1 MKSVIVRWV
10 KRVIIGLAII
20 MCLLAVVP
28 VSYLLFERHRYAQF
42 NRTVDAPLKVDPGN
56 LVLAD
61 AHKLLN
67 FLGAPTG
74 TNSLQFAAMPSF
86 SERWFAVSLSEREGE
101 SPVRVLIYSRT
112 TGKFY
117 RRDFALP
124 TAEARTF
131 FQEWDSV
138 IDGYA
143 GEPRLLTDGNPLAF
157 ERRFPSSVS
166 SGEGNSP
173 CHYDVLG
180 GIAARHLTR
189 NAPELADLR
198 TINEGKLLRSK
209 TCDTSI
215 LNLR

>member
-1 MKSVIVRWV
+1 MRGVIVRWV

-28 VSYLLFERHRYAQF
+28 VSFLFFERHRYAQF
-42 NRTVDAPLKVDPGN
+42 NRTFAAPLKVDPGN
-56 LVLAD
+56 LVLID

-67 FLGAPTG
+67 LLGAPTA

-86 SERWFAVSLSEREGE
+86 GTRWIAVSLSEREGK

-112 TGKFY
+112 TGKISQRNFEM
-117 RRDFALP
+117 P
-124 TAEARTF
+124 TEEARTF
-131 FQEWDSV
+131 FKQWDSMT
-138 IDGYA
+138 DGYA

-157 ERRFPSSVS
+157 ERRRPSGVS
-166 SGEGNSP
+166 SGVGNSP

-180 GIAARHLTR
+180 GIAARYLTR
-189 NAPELADLR
+189 YAPELAEMR

-215 LNLR
+215 FNLN